1 MRKVLLGLVVAAL
14 ASPAFA
20 NDKVKI
26 GDKAP
31 VFSGIPAVS
40 ATGEQASLTLSDLK
54 DDVVVLVFLA
64 NHCPA
69 VLAVEDRLNE
79 FTTAYKDKGVS
90 VVAVCVADQ
99 EGDKLPAVAKRIADK
114 NDAKINYLYG
124 HDETQAIGKAYD
136 AKATPTFFV
145 LDKDRNVRYIGAFDD
160 NTMKEEKVAKH
171 YVRDAVDALLAGKTP
186 EVTETKAV
194 GCGIG
199 YKK

>member
-14 ASPAFA
+14 ATPAFA

-69 VLAVEDRLNE
+69 VLGVEDRLNE
-79 FTTAYKDKGVS
+79 FTTAYKDKGVT
-90 VVAVCVADQ
+90 VVGVCVADQ

-124 HDETQAIGKAYD
+124 HDETQAIGKAYG
-136 AKATPTFFV
+136 AKTTPTFFV
-145 LDKDRNVRYIGAFDD
+145 LDKNRNVQYIGAFDD
-160 NTMKEEKVAKH
+160 NPKEEKVSKH
-171 YVRDAVDALLAGKTP
+171 YVKDAVDALLAGKTP
-186 EVTETKAV
+186 EVTETKAP

>member
-14 ASPAFA
+14 ATPAFA

-31 VFSGIPAVS
+31 EFSGIPALS
-40 ATGEQASLTLSDLK
+40 PTGEQSSLTLSDLK

-69 VLAVEDRLNE
+69 VVGVEDRLNE
-79 FTTAYKDKGVS
+79 FTTAYKDKGVR
-90 VVAVCVADQ
+90 VVGVCVADQ
-99 EGDKLPAVAKRIADK
+99 DIDKLPAVAKRIADK
-114 NDAKINYLYG
+114 NDGKINYLYG
-124 HDETQAIGKAYD
+124 HDETQAIGKAYG
-136 AKATPTFFV
+136 ARTTPTFFV
-145 LDKDRNVRYIGAFDD
+145 LDKDRKVQYIGAFDD
-160 NTMKEEKVAKH
+160 NPKEEKVTKH
-171 YVRDAVDALLAGKTP
+171 YVKDAVDAVLAGKAP
-186 EVTETKAV
+186 EITETKAP

>member
-14 ASPAFA
+14 ATPAFA

-31 VFSGIPAVS
+31 TFSGIPAVS
-40 ATGEQASLTLSDLK
+40 ATGEQSSLTLSDLK

-69 VLAVEDRLNE
+69 VLGVEDRLNE
-79 FTTAYKDKGVS
+79 FTTAYKDKGVR
-90 VVAVCVADQ
+90 VVGVCVADQ
-99 EGDKLPAVAKRIADK
+99 EGDKLPAVAKRITDK

-124 HDETQAIGKAYD
+124 HDESQAIGKAYG
-136 AKATPTFFV
+136 ARTTPTFFV
-145 LDKDRNVRYIGAFDD
+145 LDKNRNVQYIGAFDD
-160 NTMKEEKVAKH
+160 NPKEEKVSKH
-171 YVRDAVDALLAGKTP
+171 YVKDAVDALLAGKTP
-186 EVTETKAV
+186 EVTETKAP

-199 YKK
+199 YK